1 MNPGLVWEKDQF
13 GQNWFI
19 WSLWSISV
27 WLTQT
32 HFSLLRDKIMLSPLG
47 WIQWVGLNVKA
58 FYFIFVH
65 AKLVKLDIRH
75 FFSRSG
81 WYSLSIQDDFILLFL
96 VIWIYIRR
104 NYFCLSLFVF
114 LVVLFIYS
122 FFLFSFL
129 YFHVH
134 DGMIRKA

>member
-1 MNPGLVWEKDQF
+1 M
-13 GQNWFI
+13 
-19 WSLWSISV
+19 
-27 WLTQT
+27 
-32 HFSLLRDKIMLSPLG
+32 
-47 WIQWVGLNVKA
+47 
-58 FYFIFVH
+58 
-65 AKLVKLDIRH
+65 

-96 VIWIYIRR
+96 VIWIYIGR

-134 DGMIRKA
+134 DGMIRRAWVPVFFYMSFISVCIISKSSWCPVLRCFVQNKLSKLDGSSCFSFISRGGWYSLMRSRRFHSRFFSDFE